1 VTERGDFVLET
12 TASPA
17 SLDEVHDLFVQ
28 LWQSASD
35 VAASD
40 RNAFETAVAE
50 VAANIIEH
58 ASRGEDVSMRL
69 LLRAPDDRVEAQLE
83 DLGYPYDGEPSAPPT
98 ADDLP
103 ESGHGLL
110 IARALT
116 DELVYERDG
125 RVNRWFLL
133 RRRHD

>member
-1 VTERGDFVLET
+1 MTKPGDFVLET

-17 SLDEVHDLFVQ
+17 SLEQVHALFATLWASAPDVQ
-28 LWQSASD
+28 M
-35 VAASD
+35 SD

-50 VAANIIEH
+50 VAANVIEH
-58 ASRGEDVSMRL
+58 ASRGEDVAMRL
-69 LLRAPDDRVEAQLE
+69 VVRAPEDRVEAELE
-83 DLGYPYDGEPSAPPT
+83 DLGYPYGGVVCETPSV
-98 ADDLP
+98 DDLP

-125 RVNRWFLL
+125 AVNRWML
-133 RRRHD
+133 RRRRG